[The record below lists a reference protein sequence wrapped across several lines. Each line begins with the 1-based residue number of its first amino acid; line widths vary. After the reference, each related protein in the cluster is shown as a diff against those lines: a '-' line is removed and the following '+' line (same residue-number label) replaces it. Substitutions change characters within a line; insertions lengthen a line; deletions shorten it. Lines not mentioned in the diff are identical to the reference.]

1 MRVSLQLPQ
10 EILSGRVLAPRRL
23 ERSLRSKPFHRQSP
37 SPRGGDGEC
46 TQVRLEGP
54 SNLTSRILNI
64 GRSLKTSKLSIFATQ
79 KPEVE
84 DASSRLAV
92 SCHGPVAPLP
102 VPPSNSQLLLQNRYQ
117 VLTDPH
123 THSHCQH
130 AYCPVAITK
139 QAAQNRDSAE
149 HCPPSSKGP

>member
-1 MRVSLQLPQ
+1 MGQRQRSKPLPKCLFAGRVSEVMRVSLQLPQ
-10 EILSGRVLAPRRL
+10 EILSGRVLAPQRL

-79 KPEVE
+79 KPEVKMPVLGWLC
-84 DASSRLAV
+84 LAT
-92 SCHGPVAPLP
+92 G
-102 VPPSNSQLLLQNRYQ
+102 Q
-117 VLTDPH
+117 
-123 THSHCQH
+123 
-130 AYCPVAITK
+130 
-139 QAAQNRDSAE
+139 
-149 HCPPSSKGP
+149 